1 LIDPTEDLRPL
12 KRGLSISASTRHDP
26 AMTASPPPNAP
37 SLEALLQELRASLP
51 ELRRRYTVAS
61 LAVFGSRARGDPRGD
76 SDLDL
81 LVEFDGPV
89 SLLDYAALRNDLEER
104 LGIPVELAN
113 RRLLKPAFAQQ
124 ILREAVP
131 V

>member
-1 LIDPTEDLRPL
+1 MS
-12 KRGLSISASTRHDP
+12 KSSLSTDR
-26 AMTASPPPNAP
+26 
-37 SLEALLQELRASLP
+37 SLGTLLQELRASLP
-51 ELRRRYTVAS
+51 ELRRHYPLAS
-61 LAVFGSRARGDPRGD
+61 LAVFGSRARGDQRGD

-89 SLLDYAALRNDLEER
+89 SLLDYSGLRSELEER
-104 LGIPVELAN
+104 LGVPVDLAN
-113 RRLLKPAFAQQ
+113 RRLLKPAFATE

>member
-1 LIDPTEDLRPL
+1 MV
-12 KRGLSISASTRHDP
+12 KSSASTD
-26 AMTASPPPNAP
+26 P
-37 SLEALLQELRASLP
+37 SLDALLAELRASLP
-51 ELRRRYTVAS
+51 ELRRRYPVAS
-61 LAVFGSRARGDPRGD
+61 LAVFGSRARGNPRDD

-89 SLLDYAALRNDLEER
+89 SLLDYAGLRSDLEER
-104 LGIPVELAN
+104 LGVPVDLAN
-113 RRLLKPAFAQQ
+113 RRLLKPALAPD